1 MGKSLSLETDV
12 KYLKGVGP
20 RRAKLLERLNV
31 RTVEDLL
38 YLLPRRY
45 VDRSEVQ
52 AIARLVAGKEAVV
65 RGRVVDKF
73 KRTTYGKRESVIRI
87 SDGTGHLDL
96 VWRNMDF
103 VLGRFHVGQTVYA
116 AGRVYIYGGNRRM
129 YFPEVE
135 EEGKDVVGIIPIYP
149 QTEGISSKVLRS
161 LIRRALES
169 VEIPET
175 LPEYVLKSRG
185 LPRRRDALRY
195 LHFPKSGDEI
205 LLGRKRVVYEE
216 LLKFYLRLNL
226 GAKLGRRRAVPLKR
240 TGELTDRFVSSL
252 PFKLTGDQIRA
263 IREIEEDMA
272 KEEAMHRL
280 LQGDVGS
287 GKTVVL
293 LYASLIAIENGYQAA
308 LMAPTEI
315 LAEQL
320 FMVAESYLKPLGVSV
335 VLLTSSLRDRTK
347 RSIRYQIALGMANL
361 IIGTHALITEDTEF
375 KNLALAIVDEQHRF
389 GVAQRARLLEKGKGN
404 YYPHFLVSTATPIPR
419 TLALTVYG
427 DLEVSRIRER
437 PFKARVINRIV
448 YKEQR
453 AQVYKFLFDKVKSTG
468 KQAYVIAPLIEES
481 EKLEDVTSV
490 LELYDDLRAS
500 APPDLTLGLVHGR
513 MSFEERRAVMERF
526 RRGEIQVLVATTVI
540 EVGVDV
546 PNAKYMVVEDANRFG
561 IAQLHQLR
569 GRIMRS
575 EDTAFFI
582 MIAPRKMSYEARMRL
597 RAIAS
602 ITDGFALAEE
612 DLKIRGPGELLGTR
626 QHGELS
632 FRGISLADISADN
645 RLLRMAEIC
654 RKDARR
660 ILQSDP
666 DLKKPENALLRRSLE
681 RLLSE
686 SEDIVDVG

>member
-1 MGKSLSLETDV
+1 MGKVTLETDV
-12 KYLKGVGP
+12 KFLKGVGP
-20 RRAKLLERLNV
+20 RRAKRLEKLGI

-38 YLLPRRY
+38 YLLPRKY
-45 VDRSEVQ
+45 VNRSKVQ
-52 AIARLVAGKEAVV
+52 KIAHLKGGQEAVV
-65 RGRVVDKF
+65 RGRVVEKF
-73 KRTTYGKRESVIRI
+73 KSTASGKREAIIRI

-103 VLGRFHVGQTVYA
+103 VLSNFRLGQTVYA
-116 AGRVYIYGGNRRM
+116 AGRVYVYGGKRRM

-135 EEGKDVVGIIPIYP
+135 EEGKDLVGIVPIYP
-149 QTEGISSKVLRS
+149 QTEGITSKLLRN
-161 LIRRALES
+161 LIRNALQS
-169 VEIPET
+169 VEIPES
-175 LPEYVLKSRG
+175 LPDYILRSRR
-185 LPRRRDALRY
+185 LPRREEALRY
-195 LHFPKSGDEI
+195 LHFPKDMDQV
-205 LLGRKRVVYEE
+205 LLGKKRVVYEE

-226 GAKLGRRRAVPLKR
+226 GAKLGRRRSIPLKR
-240 TGELTDRFVSSL
+240 TGELTDRFVSGL
-252 PFKLTGDQIRA
+252 PFKLTGDQRRA
-263 IREIEEDMA
+263 IREIEGDMA

-320 FMVAESYLKPLGVSV
+320 FMVAESYLRPLGVNV
-335 VLLTSSLRDRTK
+335 VLLTSSLSARTK
-347 RSIRYQIALGMANL
+347 RSIRAEVASGSAQLV
-361 IIGTHALITEDTEF
+361 IGTHALITEETVF

-389 GVAQRARLLEKGKGN
+389 GVAQRARLLEKGRGGI
-404 YYPHFLVSTATPIPR
+404 YPHFLVSTATPIPR
-419 TLALTVYG
+419 TLALTIYG

-437 PFKARVINRIV
+437 PFKAKVINRIV
-448 YKEQR
+448 HKDQR
-453 AQVYKFLFDKVKSTG
+453 AQVYRFLFDKVRSTG

-481 EKLEDVTSV
+481 EKLEEVKSV
-490 LELYDDLRAS
+490 QELYEELRAA
-500 APPDLTLGLVHGR
+500 APPDLKLGLVHGR
-513 MSFEERRAVMERF
+513 MPLEERREVMERF
-526 RRGEIQVLVATTVI
+526 RRGELHILVATTVI

-575 EDTAFFI
+575 EETAFFV

-597 RAIAS
+597 RAIAN

-626 QHGELS
+626 QHGEFS
-632 FRGISLADISADN
+632 FRGINLADISSDN
-645 RLLRMAEIC
+645 RLLRIAEVCRRDARHIL
-654 RKDARR
+654 RKDPYLLR
-660 ILQSDP
+660 
-666 DLKKPENALLRRSLE
+666 PENALLRRSLE
-681 RLLSE
+681 RL
-686 SEDIVDVG
+686 EDREVVDVG